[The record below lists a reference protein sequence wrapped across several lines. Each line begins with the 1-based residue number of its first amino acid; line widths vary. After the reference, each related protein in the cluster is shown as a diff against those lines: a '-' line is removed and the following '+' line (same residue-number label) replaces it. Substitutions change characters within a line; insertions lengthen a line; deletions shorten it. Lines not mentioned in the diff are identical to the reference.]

1 MEQKSSVQIV
11 VNAEGVQIVRLCGRS
26 WDDEPDA
33 KLIYGKIQH
42 LVREIDRTLKFS
54 QSSEQLVIQ

>member
-11 VNAEGVQIVRLCGRS
+11 VNAEGVEVVRLCGRS

-33 KLIYGKIQH
+33 RKVYDKIRH
-42 LVREIDRTLKFS
+42 LVSEIDLILKRPKA
-54 QSSEQLVIQ
+54 QVLQ